1 MVAAVRG
8 CAAAARAGAP
18 GTATPGRG
26 GRIGAGEGRT
36 APAPAAGGTAGAG
49 RRGSGTGPDGAGLSP
64 TRPSPGP
71 SSSPNPAPNGSSGP
85 GPKSP
90 APNDPAPNNQ
100 GPNGPRGFRLA
111 AATAALACLAALTSG
126 CAGQAAGDTGD
137 VPGGRAGAPHGPAS
151 RTQAA
156 AVLNAADTLAAAG
169 SSRVA
174 TAMRMA
180 SGGTWLTVTGT
191 GGFDFARRQGALT
204 VLLPR
209 DAIGK
214 EEHKPITE
222 LFVPGALYMKNRGA
236 GVPDGEWVRVDTTGL
251 ADGNLVTGGATEPLA
266 AAELLRGARDVRF
279 AGNETVRGVRVR
291 HFIGTTDLVRAAA
304 AAPAEVRAPLA
315 AAARGFTVTRVPFDA
330 WLDAEERLRRLT
342 ETFTVGGGG
351 VGPRH
356 GGDPET
362 RRDTDRAVTVVSTTS
377 YDRFGV
383 AVAVTLPRP
392 ADIWTGKI
400 VSAQP

>member
-1 MVAAVRG
+1 MSAANPGLRVVAAAV
-8 CAAAARAGAP
+8 
-18 GTATPGRG
+18 
-26 GRIGAGEGRT
+26 
-36 APAPAAGGTAGAG
+36 
-49 RRGSGTGPDGAGLSP
+49 
-64 TRPSPGP
+64 
-71 SSSPNPAPNGSSGP
+71 
-85 GPKSP
+85 
-90 APNDPAPNNQ
+90 
-100 GPNGPRGFRLA
+100 
-111 AATAALACLAALTSG
+111 CLAALTSG

-137 VPGGRAGAPHGPAS
+137 GRGERADAAHGLAA

-156 AVLNAADTLAAAG
+156 AVTNAADTLAAAG
-169 SSRVA
+169 SSRVR

-180 SGGTWLTVTGT
+180 SGGTWLTVKGT
-191 GGFDFARRQGALT
+191 GAFDFARRQGALT

-236 GVPDGEWVRVDTTGL
+236 GVPASKWVRVDTTGL

-266 AAELLRGARDVRF
+266 AAELLRGAGRMTF
-279 AGNETVRGVRVR
+279 AGEETVRGVRVR
-291 HFIGTTDLVRAAA
+291 HFIGATDLVRAAA
-304 AAPAEVRAPLA
+304 AAPPEVRGPLE

-330 WLDAEERLRRLT
+330 WLDAEGRLRRLT
-342 ETFTVGGGG
+342 ETFTL
-351 VGPRH
+351 
-356 GGDPET
+356 GDPGGPADTGGTEPPHKGDAEN
-362 RRDTDRAVTVVSTTS
+362 RPDTDDAVTVVSTTS

-383 AVAVTLPRP
+383 TVPVILPRP